1 MNNKLFFIS
10 WNCCPPSLCR
20 RTTAHHRVPNEFR
33 RTSHSQCWRE
43 IEKKSNIQR
52 LVSAIE
58 GDFDIR
64 LRFFSFPVYQY
75 QPLNMDTHIRIYRPS
90 IYTTFEFKSIHFKL
104 KIALKILHSCHFC
117 FSIELFF
124 FGSIFN
130 AHFSLFMSIHAF
142 IKYTLRTDH
151 SSAVSIAPHPLR
163 PRTHSQR
170 SEAFNSIGHYLQ
182 LRFFFLI
189 RRASNPF
196 LAMPVRFHLAH
207 CHRRRHSLSQTH
219 FFVLPIGHTIA
230 RHTVTSPTSPTVAA
244 PLIFAFNFS
253 YFVAPL
259 ILIFI
264 YTIYDEFRLY
274 LWVCIAAK
282 MKAKRTGG
290 RVLQKR
296 YGKKA

>member
-43 IEKKSNIQR
+43 IEKNRIY
-52 LVSAIE
+52 SAWSALLKAIST
-58 GDFDIR
+58 FDCDSFHFRYTSTSHSIWIR
-64 LRFFSFPVYQY
+64 TLE
-75 QPLNMDTHIRIYRPS
+75 YRPS

-230 RHTVTSPTSPTVAA
+230 RHTVTSPTSATVAA

-290 RVLQKR
+290 RVLRKR
-296 YGKKA
+296 DGKKA